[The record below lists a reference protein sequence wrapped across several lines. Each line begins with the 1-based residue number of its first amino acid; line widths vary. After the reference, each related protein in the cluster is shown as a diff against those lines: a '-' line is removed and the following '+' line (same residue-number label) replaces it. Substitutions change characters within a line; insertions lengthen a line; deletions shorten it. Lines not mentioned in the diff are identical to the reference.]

1 MPLRLAGHRAQLC
14 RTGFKP
20 GVWFALPVLLLTVPL
35 AAQRPGSASTD
46 STTRITLPEVAIGIG
61 VIAAAS
67 TIDVPIANA
76 FQDHRTA
83 GSLNTARQF
92 DRFGDLTGAV
102 PILGGLA
109 IASLVSHNHRL
120 GKATLRAAASA
131 ALAALTTQAVKRVVG
146 RERPVEDADL
156 DGYDFHF
163 FTNHQA
169 FPSGHTAAAFALA
182 TSLGDGIGHSWARVG
197 LFGLAAGTA
206 WARMEE
212 HEHWFSDVL
221 AGAAVGILS
230 SKWVSGRIRIFGLRA
245 PRILIGPGTVAIM
258 MPIHGSHAE

>member
-1 MPLRLAGHRAQLC
+1 MVHRTLSLVIAIRFL
-14 RTGFKP
+14 G
-20 GVWFALPVLLLTVPL
+20 APL
-35 AAQRPGSASTD
+35 AAQQPAAAPAAD
-46 STTRITLPEVAIGIG
+46 STTRLKWQHVALGIG
-61 VIAAAS
+61 VVAAAS

-76 FQDHRTA
+76 FQLNRTA

-109 IASLVSHNHRL
+109 IVSLVSHNHRL

-131 ALAALTTQAVKRVVG
+131 ALAALATQGIKRIAG

-182 TSLGDGIGHSWARVG
+182 TSLGDGIGHTWARVG
-197 LFGLAAGTA
+197 LFGLATGTA

-221 AGAAVGILS
+221 GGAAIGVLS
-230 SKWVSGRIRIFGLRA
+230 SKWASGKLRVFGLRA
-245 PRILIGPGTVAIM
+245 PRFLIAPGTIAVSVS
-258 MPIHGSHAE
+258 MPQRRH

>member
-1 MPLRLAGHRAQLC
+1 MFVLITAMQVVGA
-14 RTGFKP
+14 
-20 GVWFALPVLLLTVPL
+20 PV
-35 AAQRPGSASTD
+35 AAQQSSAAAIPD
-46 STTRITLPEVAIGIG
+46 STTHLKWQQVALGIG
-61 VIAAAS
+61 VIAAVS

-76 FQDHRTA
+76 FQLNRTA

-92 DRFGDLTGAV
+92 ARFGDLTGAA

-109 IASLVSHNHRL
+109 IVSLVSHNHRL

-131 ALAALTTQAVKRVVG
+131 ALAAIATQGIKRIVG

-156 DGYDFHF
+156 DGYDFHL

-182 TSLGDGIGHSWARVG
+182 TSLGDGIGRTWARVG
-197 LFGLAAGTA
+197 LFGLATGTA
-206 WARMEE
+206 WARMEA

-221 AGAAVGILS
+221 GGAAIGVLS
-230 SKWVSGRIRIFGLRA
+230 SKWASGRLRVFGLRA
-245 PRILIGPGTVAIM
+245 PKFLIGPGTVAVSIP
-258 MPIHGSHAE
+258 MPQPRH

>member
-1 MPLRLAGHRAQLC
+1 M
-14 RTGFKP
+14 
-20 GVWFALPVLLLTVPL
+20 AL
-35 AAQRPGSASTD
+35 G
-46 STTRITLPEVAIGIG
+46 IGI
-61 VIAAAS
+61 IAAAS

-76 FQDHRTA
+76 FQLNRTA

-109 IASLVSHNHRL
+109 IVSLVSHNHRL

-131 ALAALTTQAVKRVVG
+131 GLAALATQAIKRIVG
-146 RERPVEDADL
+146 RERPLEDADL

-182 TSLGDGIGHSWARVG
+182 TSLGDGIGHTWARVG
-197 LFGLAAGTA
+197 LFTLAAGTA

-221 AGAAVGILS
+221 GGAAVGVLS
-230 SKWVSGRIRIFGLRA
+230 SKWASGRLRVFGLRA
-245 PRILIGPGTVAIM
+245 PKFLIGPGTVAVSVP
-258 MPIHGSHAE
+258 MPQPKH